1 MTDKV
6 KDKPGAVS
14 VTVILSPCLLCAA
27 PARGVRALYCAPCRA
42 ELHRQTSRAYRRSPR
57 GKLKMAAW
65 LAAHP
70 GYTREQCRV
79 WRERHRTVKFTRCLT
94 LLCGGVFVRPRRS
107 ARMFCD
113 DCRAVFWPSRYRGA
127 A

>member
-1 MTDKV
+1 MSSTAHTGVHGSDV
-6 KDKPGAVS
+6 VEAS
-14 VTVILSPCLLCAA
+14 VA
-27 PARGVRALYCAPCRA
+27 G
-42 ELHRQTSRAYRRSPR
+42 

-79 WRERHRTVKFTRCLT
+79 WRERHRTVKFTRCHT
-94 LLCGGVFVRPRRS
+94 VLCEGVFVRPRRS

-113 DCRAVFWPSRYRGA
+113 D
-127 A
+127 